1 MNHGQSQCFL
11 QVCFSNNCH
20 LGLWMNHHFLQYTQ
34 NGGFST
40 SMFSY
45 EGMDWFQQVLESLIS
60 WLTSFS
66 PRLWLSNPGISS
78 HNMTGYCICSTA
90 KTCQCLDSYWTLQDI
105 AHGKRSAWKL
115 KRNWSFGRKDVNSL
129 SSELRFVAVSDKIT
143 LHEMKWN
150 ATSQNSPI
158 PGRRNY
164 CTKAQWM
171 EIPSSWIMII
181 PNTYIKRHKG
191 YSIYPVGRKPIGN
204 RSLEKRPK
212 PESWDLARE
221 GAAGVQDVHSQ
232 ETYHFPEFLSMVL
245 EEKQSKTIR
254 YRSGMLEGN
263 TRCWN
268 FELKALRAWCT
279 IIVQLLEAVIVNTA
293 CADKSI

>member
-115 KRNWSFGRKDVNSL
+115 KRNWSVGI
-129 SSELRFVAVSDKIT
+129 AVCCCFRQNYIT
-143 LHEMKWN
+143 WDEMECNQPEFSNPWKE
-150 ATSQNSPI
+150 
-158 PGRRNY
+158 
-164 CTKAQWM
+164 KLL
-171 EIPSSWIMII
+171 
-181 PNTYIKRHKG
+181 HKG
-191 YSIYPVGRKPIGN
+191 SMNGGSRLMDNDHPQYIHKASQR
-204 RSLEKRPK
+204 
-212 PESWDLARE
+212 
-221 GAAGVQDVHSQ
+221 VQYIPCGS
-232 ETYHFPEFLSMVL
+232 ETYWE
-245 EEKQSKTIR
+245 
-254 YRSGMLEGN
+254 
-263 TRCWN
+263 
-268 FELKALRAWCT
+268 
-279 IIVQLLEAVIVNTA
+279 
-293 CADKSI
+293 